1 MALKLFPKTLAVMM
15 VCAAQVGLWA
25 QAPEKKVKDQ
35 AEYDL
40 FTAVQKEAD
49 LNKKVQLLETWKQ
62 KYPDSDYKVDRL
74 QILVQTYQGLG
85 QGEKMY
91 GAAKEILSLEPNN
104 TFGLYMV
111 TLLTESLK
119 NTAADRLDFGEKA
132 TRTFIASLDD
142 TFSAAKRP
150 PNVAE
155 QVWKTERTKLEI
167 AARKTLVFIAKARK
181 DNVAAEKEVMDILQ
195 ITPNSGFM
203 SYELGAAIVAQ
214 RKPEKQMAAIFHF
227 ARAAHYTGEDALP
240 EATRKQ
246 VEAYLEKVYV
256 TFHGSKEGLDGLV
269 ELARKSTF
277 PPQDFRIKSAQEII
291 IEDENRLKAEN
302 PQLALWIGVKKEL
315 IGPNGT
321 AYFEGTLKG
330 AALPKLKGKVVSQ
343 TPAAKPK
350 EILVA
355 LSTADTP
362 EIKLRLETPM
372 ASKAEPGTE
381 IEFEG
386 GIAAEFVAEPPLL
399 TLDIEKTQIT
409 GWPAAPR
416 PAAAKPA
423 GKRKKK

>member
-1 MALKLFPKTLAVMM
+1 MALKLFSKTAAAVLM
-15 VCAAQVGLWA
+15 VCLTQAGLLA

-40 FTAVQKEAD
+40 FTAVQKETD
-49 LNKKVQLLETWKQ
+49 LNKKVQLLDTWKQ
-62 KYPDSDYKVDRL
+62 KYPDSDYKVDRQ

-91 GAAKEILSLEPNN
+91 GASKEMLAMEPNN

-119 NTAADRLDFGEKA
+119 NTAPDRLDFGEKA
-132 TRTFIASLDD
+132 TRTFIASLDE

-150 PNVAE
+150 PNVSE
-155 QVWKTERTKLEI
+155 QVWKQERTKLEI
-167 AARKTLVFIAKARK
+167 AARKTLVFIDKARK
-181 DNVAAEKEVMDILQ
+181 DFVAAEKDIIEILK
-195 ITPNSGFM
+195 ITPNSGLM

-214 RKPEKQMAAIFHF
+214 RKPEKQMAAIYHF

-256 TFHGSKEGLDGLV
+256 TFHGSKEGLDQLV
-269 ELARKSTF
+269 ALAKKSTY
-277 PPQDFRIKSAQEII
+277 PPDDFSIKSAQAIM
-291 IEDENRLKAEN
+291 IEEENRLKAEN
-302 PQLALWIGVKKEL
+302 PQLAIWIGVKKEL
-315 IGPNGT
+315 IGPNGMT
-321 AYFEGTLKG
+321 YFEGTLKG
-330 AALPKLKGKVVSQ
+330 AALPKLKGKVVSH
-343 TPAAKPK
+343 TPAVRPK
-350 EILVA
+350 EILIA

-362 EIKLRLETPM
+362 EIKLRLDAPLAT
-372 ASKAEPGTE
+372 KADPGTE

-399 TLDIEKTQIT
+399 TLDIEKSQIT
-409 GWPAAPR
+409 GWPAPAPRAPAR
-416 PAAAKPA
+416 PAA
-423 GKRKKK
+423 KKK